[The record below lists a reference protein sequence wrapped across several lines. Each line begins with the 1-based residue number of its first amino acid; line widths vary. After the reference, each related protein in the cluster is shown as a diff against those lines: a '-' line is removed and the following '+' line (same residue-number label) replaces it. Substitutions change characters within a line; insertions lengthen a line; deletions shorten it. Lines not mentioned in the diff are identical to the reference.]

1 MACLEK
7 FLTVEECWL
16 NGRELQQCRFLFGI
30 LLTSLS
36 RQDELERSPTQAGF
50 SFSEDRRVMTAT
62 LSLSTASFQLHP
74 STPSDDSV

>member
-50 SFSEDRRVMTAT
+50 SFSVRVMTAT
-62 LSLSTASFQLHP
+62 LSLSTASFHLHP